1 MKDLRLLI
9 VDDDPRMR
17 ESCSMLLDS
26 LKIRL
31 PWLEDE
37 YRFKITEA
45 GTAEEAQTVID
56 ESGADIMLL
65 DQLLPGI
72 QGTDLLE
79 YITEK
84 DLEIQTIMITGNAT
98 LDTAISATRNGA
110 AEILVKPFTPDEL
123 RTSVTKTAKFQILQN
138 IVAKLD
144 EERKKTR
151 FEFIR
156 VLSHE
161 LKSPLAAVTG
171 YLNIMKNKTIGDNVD
186 PYLNSIDRSILRLEG
201 MKRLISDMLDLT
213 RIESGVKVRNIEECE
228 ITQIVADMVEGVR
241 QQAEARNIRIITEIP
256 DFKVTV
262 DRVDIEIIL
271 TNLLTNA
278 VKYNKEGGE
287 IKLTAHSI
295 GKALKIR
302 CADTGIGMT
311 EEEASRLFSEFTRI
325 RNEKTKNILGN
336 GLGLSIL
343 KKVVSLYNGEVS
355 VESKFGEGSEF
366 TVILPEIINLN

>member
-17 ESCSMLLDS
+17 ESCSMLLES

-56 ESGADIMLL
+56 ETGTDIMLL

-79 YITEK
+79 YITQK
-84 DLEIQTIMITGNAT
+84 DLDIQTVMITGNAT
-98 LDTAISATRNGA
+98 LDTAINATRNGA

-171 YLNIMKNKTIGDNVD
+171 YLNIMRNKTLGEDVD
-186 PYLNSIDRSILRLEG
+186 KYITSIDRSVLRLEG

-213 RIESGVKVRNIEECE
+213 RIESGVKVREIEECSLSS
-228 ITQIVADMVEGVR
+228 IVSDMVEGVKG
-241 QQAEARNIRIITEIP
+241 QADERNILITTEIP
-256 DFKVTV
+256 DFKITV

-278 VKYNKEGGE
+278 VKYNKDGGQ

-295 GKALKIR
+295 GKALKIQ
-302 CADTGIGMT
+302 CSDTGIGMT
-311 EEEASRLFSEFTRI
+311 EEEASRLFKEFTRI

-343 KKVVSLYNGEVS
+343 RKVVSLYEGEVS
-355 VESKFGEGSEF
+355 VISKYGEGSTF
-366 TVILPEIINLN
+366 TVILPGITNLN

>member
-1 MKDLRLLI
+1 MKYLKLLI

-17 ESCSMLLDS
+17 ESCSMLLES
-26 LKIRL
+26 LKIKL

-37 YRFKITEA
+37 YRFQITET
-45 GTAEEAQTVID
+45 GTAEDAKYIIETQN
-56 ESGADIMLL
+56 SDILLL
-65 DQLLPGI
+65 DQRLPGI

-79 YITEK
+79 YISAQ
-84 DLEIQTIMITGNAT
+84 EIDVQTVMITGNAT
-98 LDTAISATRNGA
+98 LDTAVNAARNGA
-110 AEILVKPFTPDEL
+110 NEILAKPFTPEEL
-123 RTSVTKTAKFQILQN
+123 RTAVTKAAKFLILQR

-171 YLNIMKNKTIGDNVD
+171 YLNIMKNRTLGDD
-186 PYLNSIDRSILRLEG
+186 LGTYIPSIERSILRLEG

-213 RIESGVKVRNIEECE
+213 RIESGIKVRNVAEHIISE
-228 ITQIVADMVEGVR
+228 IAAEMVEGVR
-241 QQAEARNIRIITEIP
+241 TQAAERKISVTTEIP
-256 DFKVTV
+256 DFKITV

-278 VKYNKEGGE
+278 VKYNKEGGA
-287 IKLTAHSI
+287 IKLTAHRI
-295 GKALKIR
+295 GRALKIQ
-302 CADTGIGMT
+302 CKDTGIGMT
-311 EEEASRLFSEFTRI
+311 EEEVSRLFQEFTRI
-325 RNEKTKNILGN
+325 RNEQTKNILGN

-355 VESKFGEGSEF
+355 VSSKYGEGTEF
-366 TVILPEIINLN
+366 TVILPGVINLN

>member
-171 YLNIMKNKTIGDNVD
+171 YLNIMKNKTIGDNV
-186 PYLNSIDRSILRLEG
+186 
-201 MKRLISDMLDLT
+201 
-213 RIESGVKVRNIEECE
+213 RNIEECE

-366 TVILPEIINLN
+366 TVILPGIINLN

>member
-17 ESCSMLLDS
+17 ESCAMLLES

-37 YRFKITEA
+37 YQFRITEA
-45 GTAEEAQTVID
+45 ATAEEAQTVID
-56 ESGADIMLL
+56 NDGTDVMLL
-65 DQLLPGI
+65 DQLLPGL

-79 YITEK
+79 YISNQEI
-84 DLEIQTIMITGNAT
+84 DIQTVMITGNSS
-98 LDTAISATRNGA
+98 LDTAVNATRNGA
-110 AEILVKPFTPDEL
+110 AEILLKPFTPDEL
-123 RTSVTKTAKFQILQN
+123 RTSITKTAKYQILQR

-171 YLNIMKNKTIGDNVD
+171 YLNIMKNKTIGNDLETYI
-186 PYLNSIDRSILRLEG
+186 PSIDRSILRLDG

-213 RIESGVKVRNIEECE
+213 RIESGIKARTIEEYALTE
-228 ITQIVADMVEGVR
+228 IVSEMVEGVR
-241 QQAEARNIRIITEIP
+241 LQAEERKIKIYTEIP
-256 DFKVTV
+256 DFKITV

-287 IKLTAHSI
+287 IRLTAHSI
-295 GKALKIR
+295 GKALKIQCR
-302 CADTGIGMT
+302 DTGIGMT
-311 EEEASRLFSEFTRI
+311 EEETDRLFKEFTRI

-343 KKVVSLYNGEVS
+343 KKVITLYNGEVN
-355 VESKFGEGSEF
+355 VESKFGQGSEF
-366 TVILPEIINLN
+366 TVILPGIIT

>member
-1 MKDLRLLI
+1 MKYLRLLI

-17 ESCSMLLDS
+17 ESCSMLLES

-37 YRFKITEA
+37 YQFRITEVA
-45 GTAEEAQTVID
+45 TAEEAQTVID
-56 ESGADIMLL
+56 EDGTDVMLL
-65 DQLLPGI
+65 DQLLPGL

-79 YITEK
+79 YISSEGL
-84 DLEIQTIMITGNAT
+84 DIQTVMITGNT
-98 LDTAISATRNGA
+98 SLDTAVNATRNGA
-110 AEILVKPFTPDEL
+110 AEILLKPFTPDEL
-123 RTSVTKTAKFQILQN
+123 RTSVTKAAKFQILQS

-171 YLNIMKNKTIGDNVD
+171 YLNIMKSRLLGETIK
-186 PYLNSIDRSILRLEG
+186 PYENSIDRSILRLDG

-213 RIESGVKVRNIEECE
+213 RIESGVKVRNIEEYSLTE
-228 ITQIVADMVEGVR
+228 IVSEMVEGVR
-241 QQAEARNIRIITEIP
+241 QQAEERKIKIYTEIP
-256 DFKVTV
+256 DFNIKV

-287 IKLTAHSI
+287 IRLTARSI
-295 GKALKIR
+295 GKALKIQCR
-302 CADTGIGMT
+302 DTGIGMT
-311 EEEASRLFSEFTRI
+311 EEEIGKLFKEFTRI

-343 KKVVSLYNGEVS
+343 KKITTLYNGEVKA
-355 VESKFGEGSEF
+355 ESKFGQGSEF
-366 TVILPEIINLN
+366 TVILPGIIN

>member
-26 LKIRL
+26 LKIKL

-37 YRFKITEA
+37 YQFKITEA
-45 GTAEEAQTVID
+45 GTAEEAQSLID
-56 ESGADIMLL
+56 AQGTDIMLL

-79 YITEK
+79 YVAQKEL
-84 DLEIQTIMITGNAT
+84 DIQTVMITGNAT
-98 LDTAISATRNGA
+98 LDTAINATRNGA
-110 AEILVKPFTPDEL
+110 AEILIKPFTPDEL
-123 RTSVTKTAKFQILQN
+123 RTSITKTAKFQILQS

-171 YLNIMKNKTIGDNVD
+171 YLNIMRNKTIGDDVETYI
-186 PYLNSIDRSILRLEG
+186 PSIDRSVLRLEG

-213 RIESGVKVRNIEECE
+213 RIESGVKVREIEECSLS
-228 ITQIVADMVEGVR
+228 QIVSEMVEGVSG
-241 QQAEARNIRIITEIP
+241 QAEEKNIRITTEIP
-256 DFKVTV
+256 DFKITV

-287 IKLTAHSI
+287 IKLAAQSI
-295 GKALKIR
+295 GKALKIQ
-302 CADTGIGMT
+302 CKDTGIGMT
-311 EEEASRLFSEFTRI
+311 EEETNRLFKEFTRI

-343 KKVVSLYNGEVS
+343 KKVISLYDGEVS
-355 VESKFGEGSEF
+355 VESEFDKGSEF
-366 TVILPEIINLN
+366 TVILPGIIN

>member
-9 VDDDPRMR
+9 VDDDSRMR

-56 ESGADIMLL
+56 ENGTDIMLL

-79 YITEK
+79 YVSEK
-84 DLEIQTIMITGNAT
+84 GIDIQTVMITGNAT

-171 YLNIMKNKTIGDNVD
+171 YLNIMRNKTLGDDVEK
-186 PYLNSIDRSILRLEG
+186 YIASIDRSVLRLEG

-213 RIESGVKVRNIEECE
+213 RIESGVKVREIEECSL
-228 ITQIVADMVEGVR
+228 TSIVSDMVEGIKV
-241 QQAEARNIRIITEIP
+241 QADEKNITVTTEIP

-278 VKYNKEGGE
+278 VKYNKDGGQ

-295 GKALKIR
+295 GKALKIQ
-302 CADTGIGMT
+302 CSDTGIGMT
-311 EEEASRLFSEFTRI
+311 QEEASRLFKEFTRI

-343 KKVVSLYNGEVS
+343 KKVVSLYEGEVS
-355 VESKFGEGSEF
+355 VTSKYGEGSTF
-366 TVILPEIINLN
+366 TVILPGIINLN

>member
-1 MKDLRLLI
+1 MKNLRLLI

-17 ESCSMLLDS
+17 ESCSMLLES

-37 YRFKITEA
+37 YQFRITEA
-45 GTAEEAQTVID
+45 ATAEEAQTVID
-56 ESGADIMLL
+56 NDGTDVMLL
-65 DQLLPGI
+65 DQLLPGL

-79 YITEK
+79 YISNEGL
-84 DLEIQTIMITGNAT
+84 DIQTVMITGNT
-98 LDTAISATRNGA
+98 SLDTAINATRNGA
-110 AEILVKPFTPDEL
+110 AEILLKPFTPDEL
-123 RTSVTKTAKFQILQN
+123 RTSVTKAAKFQILQG

-171 YLNIMKNKTIGDNVD
+171 YLNIIKSRTLGDNLD
-186 PYLNSIDRSILRLEG
+186 TYITSIDRSILRLEG
-201 MKRLISDMLDLT
+201 MRRLISDMLDLT
-213 RIESGVKVRNIEECE
+213 RIESGVKVRTLEEYSLTE
-228 ITQIVADMVEGVR
+228 IVLEMVEGVR
-241 QQAEARNIRIITEIP
+241 QQAEKREIKIYTEIP
-256 DFKVTV
+256 DFKIKV

-278 VKYNKEGGE
+278 VKYNKDGGD
-287 IKLTAHSI
+287 IRLTAHSI
-295 GKALKIR
+295 GKALKIQCR
-302 CADTGIGMT
+302 DTGIGMT
-311 EEEASRLFSEFTRI
+311 KEETDRLFKEFTRI

-343 KKVVSLYNGEVS
+343 KKVIALYNGEVN

-366 TVILPEIINLN
+366 TVILPGIIT

>member
-1 MKDLRLLI
+1 MKNIRLLI

-17 ESCSMLLDS
+17 ESCSMLLES
-26 LKIRL
+26 LQIRL
-31 PWLEDE
+31 PWLEDD
-37 YRFKITEA
+37 YQFRITEA

-56 ESGADIMLL
+56 NDGADMMLL
-65 DQLLPGI
+65 DQLLPGL

-79 YITEK
+79 YVSSQEM
-84 DLEIQTIMITGNAT
+84 DIQTIMITGNAS
-98 LDTAISATRNGA
+98 LDTAVNATRNGA
-110 AEILVKPFTPDEL
+110 AEILLKPFTPDEL
-123 RTSVTKTAKFQILQN
+123 RTSITKTAKYQILQR

-171 YLNIMKNKTIGDNVD
+171 YLNIMKNKTIGND
-186 PYLNSIDRSILRLEG
+186 LNTYIPSIDRSILRLDG

-213 RIESGVKVRNIEECE
+213 RIESGIKARTIEEYSLTE
-228 ITQIVADMVEGVR
+228 IVSEMVEGVR
-241 QQAEARNIRIITEIP
+241 QQAEERKIKIYTEIP
-256 DFKVTV
+256 DFKITV

-278 VKYNKEGGE
+278 VKYNNEGGE
-287 IKLTAHSI
+287 IRLTAHSI
-295 GKALKIR
+295 GKALKIQ
-302 CADTGIGMT
+302 CKDTGIGMT
-311 EEEASRLFSEFTRI
+311 EEETDRLFKEFTRI

-343 KKVVSLYNGEVS
+343 KKVITLYNGEVN
-355 VESKFGEGSEF
+355 VESKFGEGTEF
-366 TVILPEIINLN
+366 TVILPGIIT